1 MNRIKASKTES
12 TQHKIKLPMNV
23 VTSKELETKLEE
35 EMLFTNSL
43 SKAEIPQPLAEQ
55 QVEGHAG
62 GFHLV
67 LP

>member
-12 TQHKIKLPMNV
+12 TQHKIKLPVNV
-23 VTSKELETKLEE
+23 VTSKVIEATLEK
-35 EMLFTNSL
+35 EMLVTSSL
-43 SKAEIPQPLAEQ
+43 SKAEVSQPLAEQ
-55 QVEGHAG
+55 QLEGHAG